1 MLEIPNIKVNAE
13 VAAVLDVLENSNDS
27 VRWALSNY
35 YNIEWNDS
43 EDTLQVCGFEG
54 KSTYETILSCPYIEK
69 IILNKSKLK

>member
-35 YNIEWNDS
+35 YNIEWNDRGHFAS
-43 EDTLQVCGFEG
+43 MRF
-54 KSTYETILSCPYIEK
+54 
-69 IILNKSKLK
+69 